1 MASSITSKT
10 MTVTIVEDLTLGT
23 NDQGNRT
30 QFKIQGI
37 GEVSKRVLTVPTH
50 QVSVLALSSSAGA
63 GTFASGSLK
72 YARITNLDN
81 ANSVRMTFMSSSGG
95 VTKNK
100 AVFKLEPLRTFI
112 ICSDAYSG
120 SAVGDSFGAY
130 QSFTDLKMKSSGSAC
145 DVEIYVAS
153 T

>member
-1 MASSITSKT
+1 MASSITTKT
-10 MTVTIVEDLTLGT
+10 MTVTIVEDLTLGS

-50 QVSVLALSSSAGA
+50 QVTVLALSSSAGA
-63 GTFASGSLK
+63 GTFASGSFK

-81 ANSVRMTFMSSSGG
+81 ANTVRMTFASSSAGT
-95 VTKNK
+95 TKNK
-100 AVFKLEPLRTFI
+100 TVFKLDPLRSFI
-112 ICSDAYSG
+112 ITNDAYSG
-120 SAVGDSFGAY
+120 SASGGAFGTY
-130 QSFTDLKMKSSGSAC
+130 QSFTDLKLKSSGSAC